1 MLFYFYAVG
10 IPLSFVQPIPNRL
23 RDRTL
28 ELLNNV
34 LPLIKKH
41 FEKRYA
47 DQRWIIYDSQR
58 KGALSSFLF
67 FGVSWISPEESWPV

>member
-1 MLFYFYAVG
+1 MLFYFYAVR
-10 IPLSFVQPIPNRL
+10 ILLSFVQPIPNRL

-41 FEKRYA
+41 FEERYA
-47 DQRWIIYDSQR
+47 DSEY
-58 KGALSSFLF
+58 L
-67 FGVSWISPEESWPV
+67 